1 MLVIWPFVI
10 VTPVFTVVKDVGVA
24 GMTTPFCM
32 RAGLYVVGTGIS
44 RPTVIE
50 NERTTGAGP
59 PISITFLRAATGRR
73 AVSGVD
79 TGVVEGVADGS
90 GTGVGVGKT
99 FGISGGVS
107 TGPDQYFVPES
118 ALLPAIAESA
128 VRSTAMKGRR
138 DMFLQLLNLLL
149 IYSVP
154 EKLQPKY
161 LVLWLRIPTIRP
173 GLFCA
178 KLEASSNI

>member
-79 TGVVEGVADGS
+79 TGGVEGVADGS
-90 GTGVGVGKT
+90 EPG
-99 FGISGGVS
+99 S
-107 TGPDQYFVPES
+107 ES
-118 ALLPAIAESA
+118 AKPLEFPAAFRLGLTSILCRNPLCFRPLPKALLGAP
-128 VRSTAMKGRR
+128 R
-138 DMFLQLLNLLL
+138 
-149 IYSVP
+149 
-154 EKLQPKY
+154 
-161 LVLWLRIPTIRP
+161 
-173 GLFCA
+173 
-178 KLEASSNI
+178 